1 MLGWVGSGWVVL
13 ACVGLVSKEGGCTWV
28 VVDSSSEESMEVSHP
43 SKELNQTETRPALRM
58 RAAVQAH
65 PAGKKARPGM

>member
-13 ACVGLVSKEGGCTWV
+13 GCVGLVSKEGGCTWV

-43 SKELNQTETRPALRM
+43 SNDLNCNFENSPRQPQ
-58 RAAVQAH
+58 AAGRQQADS
-65 PAGKKARPGM
+65 